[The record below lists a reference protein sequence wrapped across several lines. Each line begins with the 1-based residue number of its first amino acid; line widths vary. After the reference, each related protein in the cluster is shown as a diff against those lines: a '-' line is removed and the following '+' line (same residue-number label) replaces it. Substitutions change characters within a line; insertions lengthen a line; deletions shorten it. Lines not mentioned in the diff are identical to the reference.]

1 MVVSRCLEIYKS
13 TRGLDLRQL
22 IVELDAKS
30 SSLAVSNDLDLVT
43 RPLTVGVGRILWRRT
58 GYS

>member
-30 SSLAVSNDLDLVT
+30 SSLAISNDLDLVT
-43 RPLTVGVGRILWRRT
+43 RPLTVGVGRIPWRRT
-58 GYS
+58 DYS